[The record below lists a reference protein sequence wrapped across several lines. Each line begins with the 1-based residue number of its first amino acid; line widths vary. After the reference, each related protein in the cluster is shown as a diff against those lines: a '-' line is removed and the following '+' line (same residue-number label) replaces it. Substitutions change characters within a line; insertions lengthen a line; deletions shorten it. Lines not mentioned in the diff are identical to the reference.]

1 MAWYDTSA
9 AKARRAQAYNNM
21 ADIERQ
27 KGAIEAQK
35 QQNLANIRTGL
46 INQATNAAMAYLGH
60 QYAKEDAPTQDGQKT
75 DNPTQ
80 QTQPT
85 QQADTNS
92 LLAKYTNNDTN
103 GLKRQKWGYLNL
115 NLS

>member
-21 ADIERQ
+21 ANIETQ

-35 QQNLANIRTGL
+35 QQTLANIRTGL

-60 QYAKEDAPTQDGQKT
+60 QYAKEDTPTQDGQKV
-75 DNPTQ
+75 DIPTQ
-80 QTQPT
+80 QTQ
-85 QQADTNS
+85 QADTRS

-103 GLKRQKWGYLNL
+103 DGLKKQKWGYLNL

>member
-21 ADIERQ
+21 ANIETQ

-60 QYAKEDAPTQDGQKT
+60 QYAKEDTTPQQEEQKI

-80 QTQPT
+80 T
-85 QQADTNS
+85 QQKTSNQS
-92 LLAKYTNNDTN
+92 PLAKYSDN

>member
-21 ADIERQ
+21 ANIETQ

-60 QYAKEDAPTQDGQKT
+60 QYAKEDTTPQQEGQKI

-80 QTQPT
+80 TPQTQQITPH
-85 QQADTNS
+85 QS
-92 LLAKYTNNDTN
+92 PLAKHTDN
-103 GLKRQKWGYLNL
+103 GLKRQKGGYLNL